1 MHRLIRSLAA
11 GAAVA
16 ALASFAPMA
25 SATVLNFDDIG
36 SYGFVPAGYG
46 GLDWSAS
53 SWIAFSGEQAPF
65 TPHSGTWRIAT
76 DFGSNDAA
84 STIRFAKPSVFNGA
98 WFSGYDDSSVSFL
111 LYLGGKLVASSSTLS
126 TSITPAFLAS
136 GYAGLAD
143 VVVVASGQQANYA
156 LDDFSFNEVA
166 PAVPEPATWA
176 LMFAGLGVVAAL
188 ARRRRA

>member
-25 SATVLNFDDIG
+25 SAAVLNFDDIG

-53 SWIAFSGEQAPF
+53 SWIAFNGEQAPF
-65 TPHSGTWRIAT
+65 TPHSGNWRVAT
-76 DFGSNDAA
+76 DFGSSDAA
-84 STIRFAKPSVFNGA
+84 STIRFATPSVFNGA

-143 VVVVASGQQANYA
+143 AVVVASRQQANYA